1 MCGVVSMI
9 EANTSLVWRFV
20 ATFIDIAYAFSVVLI
35 LIGGLFWIFLILRD
49 TYRTTGTK
57 VIMSEATKSFGKKII
72 IGAVV
77 VTIFDYV
84 LKIFGILPR

>member
-1 MCGVVSMI
+1 MI

-20 ATFIDIAYAFSVVLI
+20 ATFIDIAYAFSVILI

-49 TYRTTGTK
+49 IYRTTGTK
-57 VIMSEATKSFGKKII
+57 VIMSDSTKSFGKKII

>member
-1 MCGVVSMI
+1 MI

-20 ATFIDIAYAFSVVLI
+20 ATFIDIAYAFSVILI
-35 LIGGLFWIFLILRD
+35 LIGGLFSIFLILRD
-49 TYRTTGTK
+49 IYRTTGTK
-57 VIMSEATKSFGKKII
+57 VIMSEATKSFGKKLV
-72 IGAVV
+72 IGAIM

>member
-1 MCGVVSMI
+1 MI
-9 EANTSLVWRFV
+9 EARSSLVWRFV
-20 ATFIDIAYAFSVVLI
+20 ATFIDIAYAFSVILI

-49 TYRTTGTK
+49 IYRTTGTK
-57 VIMSEATKSFGKKII
+57 VIMSEATKSFGKKIV
-72 IGAVV
+72 IGAVA

>member
-1 MCGVVSMI
+1 MI

-20 ATFIDIAYAFSVVLI
+20 ATFIDIAYAFSVILI
-35 LIGGLFWIFLILRD
+35 LIGGLFFIFLILRD
-49 TYRTTGTK
+49 IYRTTGTK
-57 VIMSEATKSFGKKII
+57 VIMSEATKSFGKKLV
-72 IGAVV
+72 IGAIM

>member
-1 MCGVVSMI
+1 MI

-20 ATFIDIAYAFSVVLI
+20 ATFIDIAYVFSVILI
-35 LIGGLFWIFLILRD
+35 LIGGLFGIFLILRD
-49 TYRTTGTK
+49 IYRTTGTK
-57 VIMSEATKSFGKKII
+57 VIMSEATKSFGKKIV

>member
-1 MCGVVSMI
+1 MI
-9 EANTSLVWRFV
+9 EANISLVWRFV
-20 ATFIDIAYAFSVVLI
+20 ATFIDIAYAFSVILI

-49 TYRTTGTK
+49 IYRTTGTK
-57 VIMSEATKSFGKKII
+57 VIMSEATKSFGKKLV
-72 IGAVV
+72 IGAIM

>member
-1 MCGVVSMI
+1 MI

-20 ATFIDIAYAFSVVLI
+20 ATFIDIAYAFSVILI

-49 TYRTTGTK
+49 IYRTTGTK
-57 VIMSEATKSFGKKII
+57 VIMSEATKSFGKKLV
-72 IGAVV
+72 IGAIM